1 MGQILQSETI
11 SKNEINGSVNVI
23 DDIYLDVTSENNR
36 IINKYLK
43 STSKKKLLNLINT
56 LNIEMDNLPKI
67 KNSKYITNKTLIYA
81 IKNQIK
87 TTTNDEL
94 INKIVNEIIDEN
106 NKKKELLKKKRVE
119 KKLKNEYKEK
129 KEAIQIKE
137 EYNKYDYSSSDST
150 GDYELDYVKKYNTRY
165 KYHKESYKQSNTQHN
180 INTTMFQDISNNQYS
195 PSSSPRYNSS
205 DYIIDSETGEYV
217 EKDPYDYPGVPW
229 DDDDWGNDDQ
239 SK

>member
-1 MGQILQSETI
+1 MGQILQSQTI

-23 DDIYLDVTSENNR
+23 DDIYLDLTCENNR
-36 IINKYLK
+36 IINQYLK

-56 LNIEMDNLPKI
+56 LNIEMDNLPRI

-81 IKNQIK
+81 IKNQIN
-87 TTTNDEL
+87 TLTNNEL
-94 INKIVNEIIDEN
+94 IDNIVNEIIDEN
-106 NKKKELLKKKRVE
+106 NNKKEILKKQRVE

-129 KEAIQIKE
+129 KEAIKIKE
-137 EYNKYDYSSSDST
+137 EYNKYEYSSSDST
-150 GDYELDYVKKYNTRY
+150 SDYELDNVKKYHTRY
-165 KYHKESYKQSNTQHN
+165 KSQHN
-180 INTTMFQDISNNQYS
+180 INTSIVQDISRRILINQDISNNQYS
-195 PSSSPRYNSS
+195 PYSSPRYNSS

>member
-23 DDIYLDVTSENNR
+23 DNNLDLTCENNR
-36 IINKYLK
+36 IINQYLK
-43 STSKKKLLNLINT
+43 SCSKKKLLNLINT

-87 TTTNDEL
+87 TTNNEL

-150 GDYELDYVKKYNTRY
+150 SDYELDFVKKYNTRY
-165 KYHKESYKQSNTQHN
+165 KSQHN
-180 INTTMFQDISNNQYS
+180 INTCIFHDISNNQYS
-195 PSSSPRYNSS
+195 PSSSPYYNSS

-217 EKDPYDYPGVPW
+217 ERDPYDCPGVPW